1 MYNEYITKYLD
12 AKKFYKDFLKDTGFT
27 PKKQYTKKICNR
39 FMDCLIPYNREFEIE
54 EYLVKTIEKIN
65 SKVNKQT
72 NETIDVPSIMLFQKK
87 YLKSIQSNK
96 ILNPSL

>member
-27 PKKQYTKKICNR
+27 PKKQYTKGKNKLCNR
-39 FMDCLIPYNREFEIE
+39 FMSCLIPYNREFEIE
-54 EYLVKTIEKIN
+54 EYLVKIIEKIN

-72 NETIDVPSIMLFQKK
+72 NETIDVSSIMLFQKN
-87 YLKSIQSNK
+87 I
-96 ILNPSL
+96 